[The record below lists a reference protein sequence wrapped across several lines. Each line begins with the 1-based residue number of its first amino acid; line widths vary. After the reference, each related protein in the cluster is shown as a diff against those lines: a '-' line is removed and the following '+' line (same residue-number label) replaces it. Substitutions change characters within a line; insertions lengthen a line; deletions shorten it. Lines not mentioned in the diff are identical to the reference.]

1 MTERNIAAEVL
12 EGLRETREHRAGRH
26 TLKTVHVEPRPLP
39 ELTPQAIRGVREHL
53 DVSRAVFA
61 THDPRPHPHR
71 RALGARPVVPPP
83 DSAPQPSSSWPRS
96 TRTLSSAW
104 PPCSPPGPTRPGLNQ

>member
-12 EGLRETREHRAGRH
+12 EGLRELREHRAGRR

-39 ELTPQAIRGVREHL
+39 ALTPEAIRAVREHL

-61 THDPRPHPHR
+61 HMIR
-71 RALGARPVVPPP
+71 VPIRTVERWE
-83 DSAPQPSSSWPRS
+83 QGRS
-96 TRTLSSAW
+96 
-104 PPCSPPGPTRPGLNQ
+104 SPPGSAAALILMTQKYPDTFERLASL